1 MGNIQV
7 KVCDKAS
14 IDNAFNCANKSL
26 KRAGRCKGNL
36 KLNFYKKSPEKWNGD
51 RDSICASGYEA
62 WACGSGGCACRPT
75 ENCGKLKVLPM
86 IIFTIIAIIVIYVSI
101 MSYAAAKGDIELY

>member
-14 IDNAFNCANKSL
+14 RDNAFNCASKYARS
-26 KRAGRCKGNL
+26 GFCKGTNEETFD
-36 KLNFYKKSPEKWNGD
+36 KESPEKWNGNTD
-51 RDSICASGYEA
+51 FICADGYEA
-62 WACGSGGCACRPT
+62 WACDSGGCSCKPT
-75 ENCGKLKVLPM
+75 ENCGKLRVLPM
-86 IIFTIIAIIVIYVSI
+86 IIFMIIVIIVIYVSV